1 MFKIIPCSRTLIR
14 TEPSPKHRIESEYRT
29 HSDRT
34 KPETQNRVRIPHSF
48 GQNQAQNT
56 KTSPNS
62 ALIRTEPSPKHRI
75 ESEYRTHSDRTKPE
89 TQKRVRIQH
98 SFGQNQAQNTES
110 SPNTAL
116 IRTEPSPKHRIES
129 EHRTHSDRTKPETQN
144 RVRIPHSFGQNQAQN
159 TESSP
164 NTALIRTEPSPK
176 YKNESEYR
184 THSDRTKPKTQNRV
198 RI

>member
-1 MFKIIPCSRTLIR
+1 MLQNLD
-14 TEPSPKHRIESEYRT
+14 
-29 HSDRT
+29 SDRT

-48 GQNQAQNT
+48 GQNQARNT
-56 KTSPNS
+56 KSSPNT

-75 ESEYRTHSDRTKPE
+75 ESEYSTHSDRTKPE
-89 TQKRVRIQH
+89 IQKRVRIPH

-129 EHRTHSDRTKPETQN
+129 EYRTDSDRTKPKTQN

-159 TESSP
+159 TKSSP
-164 NTALIRTEPSPK
+164 NPALIQPHEEGMKLAYIEAAERESLSLQATVQFNRTNPQ
-176 YKNESEYR
+176 KNKQ
-184 THSDRTKPKTQNRV
+184 SDRFHFN
-198 RI
+198 